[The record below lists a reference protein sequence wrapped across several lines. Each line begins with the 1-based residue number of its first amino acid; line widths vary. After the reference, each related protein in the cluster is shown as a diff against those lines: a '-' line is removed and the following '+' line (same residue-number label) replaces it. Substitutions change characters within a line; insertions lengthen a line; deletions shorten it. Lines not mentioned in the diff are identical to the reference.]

1 MEYNQTQSMAAS
13 RSSVTVFLQQV
24 YLWMAAA
31 LCITALSAYITI
43 SNQTILMA
51 TFSGYMPI
59 VLIAGILGIV
69 LYLSFAMHKLSPV
82 VATSLFMLYAV
93 LNGVFLAPITLV
105 YTEASI
111 AKTFIITAGMFGGMS
126 IYGIKTQKTH
136 TQYRFFSVSWG
147 FGDLS
152 LPRSPIFSLQVP
164 PWIS

>member
-93 LNGVFLAPITLV
+93 LNGVFSPPSPL
-105 YTEASI
+105 SI
-111 AKTFIITAGMFGGMS
+111 PKLPL
-126 IYGIKTQKTH
+126 QKP
-136 TQYRFFSVSWG
+136 SS
-147 FGDLS
+147 
-152 LPRSPIFSLQVP
+152 SPPACLEE
-164 PWIS
+164 